1 MVKSII
7 RKIMCDSDVG
17 DPPWK
22 RETAACVVLGIGV
35 IVTLPTMW
43 NWVVSLFH

>member
-22 RETAACVVLGIGV
+22 RETAAGVVFGIGL
-35 IVTLPTMW
+35 IVSLPTLW
-43 NWVVSLFH
+43 NWFASIFH